1 MEVEL
6 EHVLIRFFNLDGEW
20 AQITEIVAAGM
31 KQVLQC
37 SIAEVC
43 RRP

>member
-1 MEVEL
+1 MEVVV

-20 AQITEIVAAGM
+20 AQITEIVAGM

>member
-1 MEVEL
+1 MEVEV
-6 EHVLIRFFNLDGEW
+6 EHVLIRFFYLDGEW
-20 AQITEIVAAGM
+20 AQITEIVTGM